1 MGDHV
6 MFWSEHPDF
15 LKEIHDLRPNWIIMP
30 EAFNPKNVEKIVALL
45 HPQLLGADERDFN
58 AATIAAAKAVN
69 VGIFV
74 DRQTEQEWQD
84 AVDQGA
90 TGIQTNHPEELI
102 TFLGAHGLHK

>member
-1 MGDHV
+1 

-69 VGIFV
+69 VGFFCRST
-74 DRQTEQEWQD
+74 D
-84 AVDQGA
+84 GA
-90 TGIQTNHPEELI
+90 GVAGRGGPRRCRHTD
-102 TFLGAHGLHK
+102 